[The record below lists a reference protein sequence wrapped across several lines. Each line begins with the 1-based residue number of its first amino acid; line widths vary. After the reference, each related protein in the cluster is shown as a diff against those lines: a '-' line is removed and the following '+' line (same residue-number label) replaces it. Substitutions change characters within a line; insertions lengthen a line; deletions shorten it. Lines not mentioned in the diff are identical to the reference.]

1 MQANTSDETK
11 EINLERKVVKINEV
25 GWGSYRFLKGVAGP
39 GDFLIPMRLSKMSDD
54 IYVLVFKVVNKIDVT
69 YVLVFKVVKAEDNS

>member
-39 GDFLIPMRLSKMSDD
+39 GDFIIPMRLNRMDND
-54 IYVLVFKVVNKIDVT
+54 T

>member
-25 GWGSYRFLKGVAGP
+25 GWGSYRFLRGVAGP
-39 GDFLIPMRLSKMSDD
+39 GDFIIPMRLNRMDND
-54 IYVLVFKVVNKIDVT
+54 T